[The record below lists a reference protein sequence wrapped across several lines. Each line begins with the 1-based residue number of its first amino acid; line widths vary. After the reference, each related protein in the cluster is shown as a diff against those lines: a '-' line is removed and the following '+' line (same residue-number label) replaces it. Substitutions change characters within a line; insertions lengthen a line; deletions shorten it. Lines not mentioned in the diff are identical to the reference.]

1 MADIA
6 IEQFP
11 TGIMTRNEVPVL
23 QRREKAV
30 RLRAQGQSIRA
41 ISSQLGVST
50 QTIQDDLRWV
60 KQDWMRR
67 IARNKAAWMAEVLGE
82 IAEVAATAWEDYLA
96 SGAATREN
104 SVETTKLGAKTRK
117 TTKTRKRDPRYLSII
132 IDATK
137 FKASILGLGD
147 KAAVDR
153 VDETLGKRQPK
164 LLVVR
169 DRAQLETLVDITQMV
184 ELDIRGPKSAGDK
197 LRKKPLAIS
206 EQEDQP
212 VPDEESENGS
222 DGVLAEGL

>member
-1 MADIA
+1 
-6 IEQFP
+6 
-11 TGIMTRNEVPVL
+11 MTRNEVPVL

-41 ISSQLGVST
+41 ISTQLGVST

-104 SVETTKLGAKTRK
+104 VVETSDKGTKSRRSRKTRN
-117 TTKTRKRDPRYLSII
+117 RDPRYLSII
-132 IDATK
+132 VDATK
-137 FKASILGLGD
+137 FKAAILGLGD

-184 ELDIRGPKSAGDK
+184 ELDIRGPKSTGDK
-197 LRKKPLAIS
+197 LRKKPAIS
-206 EQEDQP
+206 GQEDGF
-212 VPDEESENGS
+212 VPDESE
-222 DGVLAEGL
+222 AEDDAE

>member
-1 MADIA
+1 MADVV

-11 TGIMTRNEVPVL
+11 TGVMTRNEVPVL

-41 ISSQLGVST
+41 ISSQLGVSIPVV
-50 QTIQDDLRWV
+50 QEDLRWV
-60 KQDWMRR
+60 KQDWLRR

-104 SVETTKLGAKTRK
+104 SVETSEKGTKTRRSRQ
-117 TTKTRKRDPRYLSII
+117 TRKRDPRYLSII

-147 KAAVDR
+147 KTAIDR
-153 VDETLGKRQPK
+153 VDDVLGKRQPK

-169 DRAQLETLVDITQMV
+169 DRAQLADLIDITQMV
-184 ELDIRGPKSAGDK
+184 ELDIRGPKSYGDK
-197 LRKKPLAIS
+197 LRKKPLAI
-206 EQEDQP
+206 EGQED
-212 VPDEESENGS
+212 VPDESMDSDEFMGGGS
-222 DGVLAEGL
+222 